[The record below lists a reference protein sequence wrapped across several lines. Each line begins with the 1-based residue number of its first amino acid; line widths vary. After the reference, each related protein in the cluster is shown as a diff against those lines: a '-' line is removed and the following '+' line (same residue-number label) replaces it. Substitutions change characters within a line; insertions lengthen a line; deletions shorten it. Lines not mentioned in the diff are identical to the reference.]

1 VLLPRAAAAC
11 CRAPALVGASD
22 GELGADDDDG
32 ELGADDD
39 DGELG
44 ADDDDGELGADDDDG
59 ELGADD
65 DDGNEVVC
73 RPCAPVGL
81 ERREYIEG
89 RCSDCHRYGAV
100 RCDEYGPLAHPDWD
114 VKYSRWEEVTYTTKD
129 GRELKKHDFMTVT
142 KKVAD
147 LEQDILKATPQFLL
161 HHDLMKWQGADL
173 KRKRASFPRGTFGST
188 QDFSENGKLSPKY
201 VHVSRYFNEIGFTL
215 YGAVLTFHAQ
225 DLGDSAFEGVGG
237 LSGAEAKESI
247 LEQYATEKPGEPAL
261 VTITLAVIST
271 DLSHNP
277 AFVQHVNGNIVT
289 PFAKQHA
296 APGVAFSTHYV
307 DSDGCP
313 NHFDLADQ
321 YLWISGQQQRNGIRM
336 DWTLNCPCHGK
347 ALSDPEMGAAKAKV
361 AGEQLKHNEDEHH
374 LIESVAEVVDFLRRE
389 FNQPDKSILDNKNRR
404 DLAPLCFLRA
414 VVRARISQS
423 KNP

>member
-1 VLLPRAAAAC
+1 
-11 CRAPALVGASD
+11 
-22 GELGADDDDG
+22 
-32 ELGADDD
+32 
-39 DGELG
+39 
-44 ADDDDGELGADDDDG
+44 
-59 ELGADD
+59 
-65 DDGNEVVC
+65 
-73 RPCAPVGL
+73 
-81 ERREYIEG
+81 
-89 RCSDCHRYGAV
+89 
-100 RCDEYGPLAHPDWD
+100 

-201 VHVSRYFNEIGFTL
+201 EHVSRYFNEIGFTL

-277 AFVQHVNGNIVT
+277 AFVQHVNDNIVT

-313 NHFDLADQ
+313 NQFDLADQ

-389 FNQPDKSILDNKNRR
+389 FNQPDKSILDKKLVGILRR
-404 DLAPLCFLRA
+404 FVFFVPSSGPEPANQ
-414 VVRARISQS
+414 RIRKCNTLEGS
-423 KNP
+423 KPIRQFTDVGEYGKLQIRHRSCRKTIFFSSVK

>member
-1 VLLPRAAAAC
+1 M
-11 CRAPALVGASD
+11 GASD

-39 DGELG
+39 DS
-44 ADDDDGELGADDDDG
+44 

-81 ERREYIEG
+81 ERRECTEG
-89 RCSDCHRYGAV
+89 RCSDCPRYGAV
-100 RCDEYGPLAHPDWD
+100 WCDECGPLAHPDWD

-201 VHVSRYFNEIGFTL
+201 EHVSRYFNEIGFTL

-277 AFVQHVNGNIVT
+277 AFVQHVNDNIVT

-313 NHFDLADQ
+313 NQFDLADQ
-321 YLWISGQQQRNGIRM
+321 YLWISVSNSATEFE
-336 DWTLNCPCHGK
+336 WTG
-347 ALSDPEMGAAKAKV
+347 
-361 AGEQLKHNEDEHH
+361 
-374 LIESVAEVVDFLRRE
+374 R
-389 FNQPDKSILDNKNRR
+389 
-404 DLAPLCFLRA
+404 
-414 VVRARISQS
+414 
-423 KNP
+423 